1 MMLSNNHLIL
11 LLIVLLCQ
19 AWWVRG
25 SGPPRLNVTDEVLVD
40 NRGQNSFSLRCEGS
54 EPVDWDWTPEG
65 LVRYTIEYV
74 DIEDSTHPDT
84 DHPYVSVLTV
94 NEPQTE
100 DTGFYLCYYEGLG
113 DDDWQTNK
121 QHVDSTYV
129 YVDDGSH
136 VFLDFHRP
144 TDIIRTTTS
153 DTLTIPCRTTRP
165 NVTVKLTKDGQD
177 LTNDVKVGEFDH
189 RVGFVLRNPQT
200 QDAGRYQCM
209 SGEYES
215 RAYVSYKG
223 TFDARVG
230 FVLRNLILHDSGFYI
245 CSAPPFLDT
254 QSFIV
259 QINPPISQD
268 LPKPY
273 IDTEMN
279 QHFVVGNPFSL
290 KCILLR
296 QSQVTFHWDLP
307 DPRTNTIRENSTK
320 GDYRISTLTVTNA
333 TLSDSGQYK
342 CTVSASGYNSND
354 VLYNVEVMENQNPY
368 INISSEKNSIP
379 VSAGENLQWKSVV
392 RAYPADPILV
402 YRNWTGQEVD
412 ETNKRVRTEHKASIA
427 ESWLYIDNV
436 TAFDHGKY
444 VLEGTTSNGKQKDS
458 VTCYIKVRS
467 KPTPWLEG
475 VPEYV
480 SPGEEV
486 KVSCVARGFPLPKT
500 AWLFKVCTS
509 GTHNCT
515 SDYQEL
521 LNMTALSSTHPKP
534 GNIKNTTITF
544 VPQSSGLLQ
553 CLANNDNGTEVTVQ
567 PIPIS
572 DIGGLFVMQH
582 TGDDGKDM
590 MVLKPSDKV
599 EVIVDDTFSLV
610 CAAAKFT
617 YSNVTLTY
625 SGQELMA
632 VRNDSEWSWKDVIE
646 GRVTQNYEGIYT
658 CTGTLDNDNSK
669 ETIKQLLVH
678 VHPQE
683 EVKFQPDSN
692 MLPDGHTV
700 MVQEKETLFF
710 LNCTVTGTPK
720 PNITWYKDNQ
730 ELKPTDPFFDGETVT
745 LKDYGQRLVMKYSL
759 YAGMYKC
766 VAQNR
771 VNQLYGYLTLD
782 IMDTGM
788 STGAKAGLFATIIGI
803 VVLVVVVI
811 CLVRRVKTERKFR
824 KSFRRNEL
832 YLFEKGNVGQL
843 NPDCTADE
851 QAELLPYHQDWEVPK
866 KNIRIGKQLGSGAF
880 GRVVKAIVSGL
891 EEDFATSTVAIKMCK
906 SNADASQI
914 RALALELKIM
924 IHLGKHLNIVNLMG
938 ASTVEIGKGELWIL
952 VEYCRFGNLQVFLQR
967 HRRQFINQ
975 IDPTTGR
982 IDLTRTTR
990 ATSPLSPSAYSNS
1003 SGFRPAPITDKD
1015 GYLAPSSTNSKKFPL
1030 ANPPKGRSPTPT
1042 SPTPTSPL
1050 IVDQNNSSG
1059 GPEPGQ
1065 AVDNPLYMNANTE
1078 KTNGTKIGEEN
1089 EGDTKTGPCPTSPVN
1104 DHPDP
1109 SSPITISHPTSPPV
1123 HPSSQSPSFTDPLLA
1138 PPNPP
1143 PGYVFPRPHSCGSEA
1158 SSQCVVL
1165 NTDMTTTTFDPLSPP
1180 PFSPPPFSPPPSSS
1194 TTHSPHSGQDWSGH
1208 STTLMVD
1215 SHGQPMVDSHG
1226 LPYSEEVG
1234 SVPGV
1239 TAPFATSDLICWAW
1253 QVAQGMDYLS
1263 SRKVLH
1269 GDLAARNL
1277 LLADSN
1283 VVKISDFG
1291 LSRDM
1296 YKKDIYMKKADDLM
1310 PIKWMSVEA
1319 IRDRIF
1325 SVQSDVWAYGVTLW
1339 ELFSLGS
1346 VPYPGTEVNKDFLTL
1361 LEDGHRMDR
1370 PKYANKEI
1378 YDLLLRC
1385 WEGEPMLRPTF
1396 KQATEVLGALMLPDL
1411 RGEYMTMNDPYLRMN
1426 EERFNNETDY
1436 LNMLSTPH
1444 FDNLTQGEAQDDE
1457 KVNLHYVNI
1466 GPGGGGGEDDPDA
1479 INKHYLRMS
1488 SPGASSP
1495 PPSLQPH
1502 YLPMQSSSP
1511 GPTSTSPTSDSP
1523 RPITGVFSPR
1533 PIEPSQFTFGQVS
1546 DDSKRLPG
1554 VTEGEE
1560 GKITNPNHVNEN
1572 SSLING
1578 APMTPSGITKHQE
1591 TGNRRDSEDSVG
1603 VDITTDNGEA
1613 AYFNL
1618 KRTDSNYIN
1627 M

>member
-65 LVRYTIEYV
+65 LTIEYV

-100 DTGFYLCYYEGLG
+100 DTGFYLCYYDGLG

-121 QHVDSTYV
+121 QHVDTTYV

-136 VFLDFHRP
+136 VFLDFGR
-144 TDIIRTTTS
+144 TIDININIS
-153 DTLTIPCRTTRP
+153 DTLIIPCLTTRP
-165 NVTVKLTKDGQD
+165 NVTVKLTKDEQD

-189 RVGFVLRNPQT
+189 RFGFELHDLQT
-200 QDAGRYQCM
+200 QYSGRYQCM
-209 SGEYES
+209 SGENRSTPYE
-215 RAYVSYKG
+215 VH
-223 TFDARVG
+223 
-230 FVLRNLILHDSGFYI
+230 ILVNS
-245 CSAPPFLDT
+245 S
-254 QSFIV
+254 
-259 QINPPISQD
+259 ISQD
-268 LPKPY
+268 LTKPY

-290 KCILLR
+290 KCMLLR
-296 QSQVTFHWDLP
+296 QSPVTFHWDLP
-307 DPRTNTIRENSTK
+307 DPMTNTIRENSTK
-320 GDYRISTLTVTNA
+320 GDYRLSTLTVTNA

-402 YRNWTGQEVD
+402 YRNWTGQEVE

-590 MVLKPSDKV
+590 MVFKPSDKV

-632 VRNDSEWSWKDVIE
+632 VRNDSEWSWKNVIE
-646 GRVTQNYEGIYT
+646 GRVTQNYEGTYT

-669 ETIKQLLVH
+669 ETIQELLVH

-1050 IVDQNNSSG
+1050 IVDQNNSSSR
-1059 GPEPGQ
+1059 P
-1065 AVDNPLYMNANTE
+1065 E

-1089 EGDTKTGPCPTSPVN
+1089 EGDTRTGPCPTSPVN
-1104 DHPDP
+1104 DPPDP

-1466 GPGGGGGEDDPDA
+1466 GPGGDGGEDDPDA

-1511 GPTSTSPTSDSP
+1511 DPTSTSPTSDSP
-1523 RPITGVFSPR
+1523 SPITGVFSPR

-1560 GKITNPNHVNEN
+1560 DKITNPNHVNEN

>member
-100 DTGFYLCYYEGLG
+100 DTGFYLCYYDGLG

-121 QHVDSTYV
+121 QHVDTTYV

-136 VFLDFHRP
+136 VFLDFGR
-144 TDIIRTTTS
+144 TIDININIS
-153 DTLTIPCRTTRP
+153 DTLIIPCLTTRP
-165 NVTVKLTKDGQD
+165 NVTVKLTKDEQD

-189 RVGFVLRNPQT
+189 RFGFELHDLQT
-200 QDAGRYQCM
+200 QYSGRYQCM
-209 SGEYES
+209 SGENRSTPYE
-215 RAYVSYKG
+215 VH
-223 TFDARVG
+223 
-230 FVLRNLILHDSGFYI
+230 ILVNS
-245 CSAPPFLDT
+245 S
-254 QSFIV
+254 
-259 QINPPISQD
+259 ISQD
-268 LPKPY
+268 LTKPY

-290 KCILLR
+290 KCMLLR
-296 QSQVTFHWDLP
+296 QSPVTFHWDLP
-307 DPRTNTIRENSTK
+307 DPMTNTIRENSTK
-320 GDYRISTLTVTNA
+320 GDYRLSTLTVTNA

-402 YRNWTGQEVD
+402 YRNWTGQEVE

-590 MVLKPSDKV
+590 MVFKPSDKV

-632 VRNDSEWSWKDVIE
+632 VRNDSEWSWKNVIE
-646 GRVTQNYEGIYT
+646 GRVTQNYEGTYT

-669 ETIKQLLVH
+669 ETIQELLVH

-1050 IVDQNNSSG
+1050 IVDQNNSSSR
-1059 GPEPGQ
+1059 P
-1065 AVDNPLYMNANTE
+1065 E

-1089 EGDTKTGPCPTSPVN
+1089 EGDTRTGPCPTSPVN
-1104 DHPDP
+1104 DPPDP

-1466 GPGGGGGEDDPDA
+1466 GPGGDGGEDDPDA

-1511 GPTSTSPTSDSP
+1511 DPTSTSPTSDSP
-1523 RPITGVFSPR
+1523 SPITGVFSPR

-1560 GKITNPNHVNEN
+1560 DKITNPNHVNEN

>member
-1 MMLSNNHLIL
+1 MLSNNHLIL
-11 LLIVLLCQ
+11 LLILLLCQ

-25 SGPPRLNVTDEVLVD
+25 SGPPRLNVSDEVLVD
-40 NRGQNSFSLRCEGS
+40 KQTQNLFSLRCEGS
-54 EPVDWDWTPEG
+54 EPVYWDWTPEG
-65 LVRYTIEYV
+65 LTMEYV
-74 DIEDSTHPDT
+74 DIENSTHPDT

-100 DTGFYLCYYEGLG
+100 DTGFYFCFYDGLG

-121 QHVDSTYV
+121 QHVDSTYI

-144 TDIIRTTTS
+144 TELIHTTTS

-177 LTNDVKVGEFDH
+177 
-189 RVGFVLRNPQT
+189 
-200 QDAGRYQCM
+200 
-209 SGEYES
+209 
-215 RAYVSYKG
+215 VSYKG
-223 TFDARVG
+223 VFDARVG
-230 FVLRNLILHDSGFYI
+230 FVLRNLILQDSGFYI
-245 CSAPPFLDT
+245 CSAPPFRDT

-259 QINPPISQD
+259 QINPPISQN

-273 IDTEMN
+273 IDMEMN

-290 KCILLR
+290 KCTLLWM
-296 QSQVTFHWDLP
+296 SQVTFHWDLP
-307 DPRTNTIRENSTK
+307 DPTTNTIRENSTK

-333 TLSDSGQYK
+333 TLRDSGQYK
-342 CTVSASGYNSND
+342 CMVSAPQHISND
-354 VLYNVEVMENQNPY
+354 VLYSVEVVETQNPY
-368 INISSEKNSIP
+368 INISSEKNAIP
-379 VSAGENLQWKSVV
+379 VSAGEDLQWKSMV

-412 ETNKRVRTEHKASIA
+412 ETNKRVRTEHKANIA

-436 TAFDHGKY
+436 TALDHGKY

-458 VTCYIKVRS
+458 VTCYIKVMS

-480 SPGEEV
+480 SPGEEMS
-486 KVSCVARGFPLPKT
+486 VSCVARGFPLPKT
-500 AWLFKVCTS
+500 AWLFKVCTT

-521 LNMTALSSTHPKP
+521 LNTTALNSTHPKP
-534 GNIKNTTITF
+534 GNIKNTTIAF
-544 VPQSSGLLQ
+544 VPQRSGLLQ
-553 CLANNDNGTEVTVQ
+553 CLASNDNGTAVTVQ

-572 DIGGLFVMQH
+572 DVGGLFVMQH

-590 MVLKPSDKV
+590 MVFKPSDKV
-599 EVIVDDTFSLV
+599 EVIVNDTFSLV

-632 VRNDSEWSWKDVIE
+632 VRNDSEWSWKHVIE
-646 GRVTQNYEGIYT
+646 GRVTENYEGTYT
-658 CTGTLDNDNSK
+658 CTGTLHNDNSK
-669 ETIKQLLVH
+669 ETIKELRVNVQ
-678 VHPQE
+678 PQE
-683 EVKFQPDSN
+683 KVKFQPDSN
-692 MLPDGHTV
+692 MLPGGHTV
-700 MVQEKETLFF
+700 MVQEKETLFI

-720 PNITWYKDNQ
+720 PNITWFKDNQ

-745 LKDYGQRLVMKYSL
+745 LKDNGQRLVMKYSL
-759 YAGMYKC
+759 YAGMYQC

-788 STGAKAGLFATIIGI
+788 SPGAKAGLFATIIGI

-851 QAELLPYHQDWEVPK
+851 QAELLPYDQDWEVPK

-938 ASTVEIGKGELWIL
+938 ASTVDIGKGELWIL

-967 HRRQFINQ
+967 HRRQFVNQ

-1050 IVDQNNSSG
+1050 IIDQNNSSG
-1059 GPEPGQ
+1059 GPELGQ

-1089 EGDTKTGPCPTSPVN
+1089 EGDTKTEPCPTSPVN
-1104 DHPDP
+1104 GHPDP
-1109 SSPITISHPTSPPV
+1109 SSPITTSHPTSPPV

-1158 SSQCVVL
+1158 SSQCAII

-1194 TTHSPHSGQDWSGH
+1194 TPHSPLSPIPHSGQEWSGH
-1208 STTLMVD
+1208 STALMVD
-1215 SHGQPMVDSHG
+1215 SHGQPIVDSHG

-1396 KQATEVLGALMLPDL
+1396 KQVTEVLGALMLPDL

-1436 LNMLSTPH
+1436 LNMLSSPH

-1457 KVNLHYVNI
+1457 KINLHYVNI
-1466 GPGGGGGEDDPDA
+1466 GPGGGGGGGGGENDPDV
-1479 INKHYLRMS
+1479 INKPYLRMS
-1488 SPGASSP
+1488 SPGASSSP
-1495 PPSLQPH
+1495 PPQSASLQPH

-1511 GPTSTSPTSDSP
+1511 GPTSTSPASAPCSDSP
-1523 RPITGVFSPR
+1523 SPITDVFSPR
-1533 PIEPSQFTFGQVS
+1533 PIEPSRFTFGQVS

-1554 VTEGEE
+1554 VTEGKE
-1560 GKITNPNHVNEN
+1560 GMTTHPNHVNEN

-1578 APMTPSGITKHQE
+1578 APMTPSRFTPPSGTTKRQE
-1591 TGNRRDSEDSVG
+1591 AGNRRDSEDSVG

-1613 AYFNL
+1613 AYLNL